1 MTNAKAPAQAMT
13 ESASK
18 EFCIVG
24 PDGSRM
30 PLCHITAE
38 WSAAAGDTVLQEL
51 QDILWDAECRIRAVL
66 SGED

>member
-1 MTNAKAPAQAMT
+1 MTKPTAQAMT

-18 EFCIVG
+18 EFCILD
-24 PDGSRM
+24 PSGSRL
-30 PLCHITAE
+30 PLCRITAE